1 MLTALVIAISR
12 VNVLAEKVLSVIAG
26 VLLVVF
32 TMTIFIDVVFRQVLG
47 QPLMWPS
54 EWALIT
60 FVWSVM
66 LAAAVAAAA
75 RVHFVVEII
84 PDKGGVVPE
93 IVFYFSTLCS
103 LVVAFIVM
111 YFGWRVTEAGMR
123 QFSPMLGYRLVYTY
137 AAFPLFG
144 FLLAI
149 FTVEHILRRIA
160 GLKYRDY
167 PELQLAGSE

>member
-1 MLTALVIAISR
+1 MLRTVVAAISR
-12 VNVLAEKVLSVIAG
+12 VNGVIERVLSAVAG
-26 VLLVVF
+26 LLLVVF
-32 TMTIFIDVVFRQVLG
+32 TMTIFIDVVFRQLLG

-84 PDKGGVVPE
+84 ADKGSRFHE
-93 IVFYFSTLCS
+93 AVFYFSAVCAFL
-103 LVVAFIVM
+103 VAFIAI
-111 YFGWRVTEAGMR
+111 YFGWRVAEAGMR
-123 QFSPMLGYRLVYTY
+123 QYSPMLGYRLVYTY

-144 FLLAI
+144 GLLAL
-149 FTVEHILRRIA
+149 FTAEHVLRRIA
-160 GLKYRDY
+160 GLDNREY